1 MIDFYNFL
9 CLSNEPL
16 LLLLNTK
23 SMTRLFLVIFLLS
36 PLSNSAQKPGRIQIV
51 PDPVS
56 YESKQGSFHLSTQT
70 AIILT
75 SADPEIELAANYLAA
90 RLRSASG
97 FELPITVLKS
107 KKQKVKPVI
116 LFQKDAT
123 DNLHPEGYV
132 LSVEDSQITIKSSSG
147 AGAFYAVQS
156 LLQLFPPQ
164 VFSGAIQKEISWDIQ
179 KCDITDYPRFGY
191 RGLHLDVGRHWFPV
205 PFIKKYID
213 LLAIHK
219 MNRFHWHLTEDQG
232 WRIEI
237 KKYPRLQEMA
247 ACREKTI
254 QGHNSDQ
261 PQSYD
266 NTRYCHFYTQ
276 EEVKEI
282 VEYARQRFITIVPEI
297 EMPGHALAAL
307 TAYPELGCEGAG
319 YQTATKWGVFED
331 VFCAGN
337 EKVYNFIDGVMSE
350 ITGLF
355 PGEYVHIGGD
365 ECPKTRWEECA
376 SCQKTIKNEKL
387 HDEHEL
393 QSYFIRRAEK
403 ILAKYGKKLI
413 GWDEILEG
421 GLAPTA
427 TVMSWRGIEG
437 GIAAAKAGH
446 DAIMTPGSHCY
457 FDFYQSDPA
466 SEPLAIGGFLT
477 LEKVYSYEP
486 IPAELTPEQG
496 KHILGAQ
503 GNVWTE
509 YITTPD
515 KAEYMAY
522 PRASAL
528 AEVVWSPKENRNWE
542 DFRLRIRKHFQILDA
557 LNVNYA
563 RSFFDVS
570 SQFSMGKVSLTCA
583 DPSVQIRYTTNGS
596 EPTLDSPI
604 YSSPFTLDHSSTI
617 KASAWQGGR
626 LLGKTYSNQLTIH
639 KATGK
644 PYTLSAQP
652 NTYKGGEQF
661 ALTNGISGNMRTWNA
676 WVGISGKDLD
686 PTIDLGEIT
695 TVNRVYTNY
704 VNSKQSWIHPPKS
717 IEVLVSD
724 DGINFKSLE
733 LRKIDPEEKMNS
745 GKERILFSLPGIKT
759 RFIKLVA
766 TNAGT
771 IPEGYP
777 GSGQSA
783 WLFLDEVVV
792 E

>member
-1 MIDFYNFL
+1 MV
-9 CLSNEPL
+9 
-16 LLLLNTK
+16 
-23 SMTRLFLVIFLLS
+23 RLFLAIYLLF
-36 PLSNSAQKPGRIQIV
+36 PVLLNAQKPGRVQII

-56 YESKQGSFHLSTQT
+56 YESTQGAFTLNPQT
-70 AIILT
+70 IVLLPSNDA
-75 SADPEIELAANYLAA
+75 EITLASEYLVA
-90 RLRSASG
+90 RLRSATG
-97 FELPITVLKS
+97 FPLPVSTTKS
-107 KKQKVKPVI
+107 KKQKTHSVI
-116 LFQKDAT
+116 LFQKEKDT
-123 DNLHPEGYV
+123 NIHPEGYF
-132 LSVEDSQITIKSSSG
+132 LKVESNQITIKSSTG
-147 AGAFYAVQS
+147 AGAFYAIQS

-164 VFSGAIQKEISWDIQ
+164 LFSTDTHKEVAWTAQNCSIE
-179 KCDITDYPRFGY
+179 DYPRFSY

-205 PFIKKYID
+205 SFIKKYID

-237 KKYPRLQEMA
+237 KKYPKLQEIA
-247 ACREKTI
+247 ACRDKTI

-261 PQSYD
+261 PQTYD

-276 EEVKEI
+276 EEVRDI

-319 YQTATKWGVFED
+319 YQTATKWGVFDD

-337 EKVYNFIDGVMSE
+337 EKVFNFIDGVMSE
-350 ITGLF
+350 VTSLF

-365 ECPKTRWEECA
+365 ECPKIRWQECA
-376 SCQKTIKNEKL
+376 SCQRTIKNENL

-427 TVMSWRGIEG
+427 TVMSWRGIDG

-466 SEPLAIGGFLT
+466 SEPLAIGGYLP

-486 IPAELTPEQG
+486 IPAELSPEQG

-503 GNVWTE
+503 GNLWTE

-528 AEVVWSPKENRNWE
+528 AEVVWSPKENRNWD
-542 DFRLRIRKHFQILDA
+542 DFRSRIRKHFQILDA

-563 RSFFDVS
+563 RSFFDIA

-583 DPSVQIRYTTNGS
+583 DPTVQIRYTTDGT
-596 EPTLDSPI
+596 EPSLESTI
-604 YSSPFTLDHSSTI
+604 YTTPFTLSQSATI
-617 KASAWQGGR
+617 KANAWQGGKS
-626 LLGKTYSNQLTIH
+626 LGKTFSIQLTVH

-644 PYTLSAQP
+644 PYTLSSQP
-652 NTYKGGEQF
+652 DTYKGGEQF
-661 ALTNGISGNMRTWNA
+661 ALTNGVTGNMRTWNA
-676 WVGISGKDLD
+676 WVGLAGKDLD
-686 PTIDLGEIT
+686 PVIDLGEVT
-695 TVNRVYTNY
+695 TINRVYTNY
-704 VNSKQSWIHPPKS
+704 VNSKKSWIHPPKS
-717 IEVLVSD
+717 IEVLVSE
-724 DGINFKSLE
+724 DGLSFTSQGIRS
-733 LRKIDPEEKMNS
+733 IDSEEKMNS
-745 GKERILFSLPGIKT
+745 GKERILFSLSGVKARYVKI
-759 RFIKLVA
+759 IA
-766 TNAGT
+766 TNIGI
-771 IPEGYP
+771 IPEGYQ
-777 GSGQSA
+777 GAGQNA
-783 WLFLDEVVV
+783 WLFLDEIVV

>member
-1 MIDFYNFL
+1 MV
-9 CLSNEPL
+9 
-16 LLLLNTK
+16 
-23 SMTRLFLVIFLLS
+23 RLFLVACLLL
-36 PLSNSAQKPGRIQIV
+36 PLLNTAQKPGRIQII
-51 PDPVS
+51 PAPAS
-56 YESKQGSFHLSTQT
+56 YESKQGTFLLNPETTVLLS
-70 AIILT
+70 
-75 SADPEIELAANYLAA
+75 SNDPEFELASSYLVAK
-90 RLRSASG
+90 LRSATG
-97 FELPITVLKS
+97 FNLHVSTLKS
-107 KKQKVKPVI
+107 KKHKGKSVI
-116 LFQKDAT
+116 FFQKEAE
-123 DNLHPEGYV
+123 NKIHPEGYN
-132 LSVEDSQITIKSSSG
+132 LLVESNQITIKSSSG

-164 VFSGAIQKEISWDIQ
+164 VFSSSIQKEVAWTAQ
-179 KCDITDYPRFGY
+179 NANITDFPRFGY

-237 KKYPRLQEMA
+237 KKYPKLQEIA
-247 ACREKTI
+247 SCREKTL

-261 PQSYD
+261 PQVYD
-266 NTRYCHFYTQ
+266 NTRYCHYYTQ
-276 EEVKEI
+276 EEIKEI

-337 EKVYNFIDGVMSE
+337 EKVFNFIDGVMAEVAS
-350 ITGLF
+350 LF
-355 PGEYVHIGGD
+355 PGQYVHIGGD

-376 SCQKTIKNEKL
+376 SCQRTIQNEGL

-393 QSYFIRRAEK
+393 QSYFIQRAEK

-421 GLAPTA
+421 GLAPSA
-427 TVMSWRGIEG
+427 TVMSWRGIDG

-457 FDFYQSDPA
+457 FDFYQSDPS
-466 SEPLAIGGFLT
+466 SEPIAIGGYLP

-486 IPAELTPEQG
+486 IPDELSPEQG

-528 AEVVWSPKENRNWE
+528 AEVVWSPKENRNWD
-542 DFRLRIRKHFQILDA
+542 DFRLRIRKHFQVLDA

-563 RSFFDVS
+563 KSFFDIS
-570 SQFSMGKVSLTCA
+570 SQFSSGKVSLSCA
-583 DPSVQIRYTTNGS
+583 DPTVQIRYTTDGT
-596 EPTLDSPI
+596 EPGLESPV
-604 YSSPFTLDHSSTI
+604 YYNPFTLSQTSTI
-617 KASAWQGGR
+617 KANAWQGNQ

-644 PYTLSAQP
+644 PYTLSFQP
-652 NTYKGGEQF
+652 DNYKGGEQF
-661 ALTNGISGNMRTWNA
+661 ALTNGVTGNMRTWNA
-676 WVGISGKDLD
+676 WVGLSGHDLD
-686 PTIDLGEIT
+686 PVIDLGEP
-695 TVNRVYTNY
+695 TVINRVYTHY
-704 VNSKQSWIHPPKS
+704 VNSKRSWIHPPKS

-724 DGINFKSLE
+724 DGISFRSE
-733 LRKIDPEEKMNS
+733 GIRKIDPEEKMNS
-745 GKERILFSLPGIKT
+745 GKERVLFSLTGVKARYIKV
-759 RFIKLVA
+759 IA
-766 TNAGT
+766 TNIGI
-771 IPEGYP
+771 IPEGYQ
-777 GSGQSA
+777 GAGQNA
-783 WLFLDEVVV
+783 WLFLDEIVV